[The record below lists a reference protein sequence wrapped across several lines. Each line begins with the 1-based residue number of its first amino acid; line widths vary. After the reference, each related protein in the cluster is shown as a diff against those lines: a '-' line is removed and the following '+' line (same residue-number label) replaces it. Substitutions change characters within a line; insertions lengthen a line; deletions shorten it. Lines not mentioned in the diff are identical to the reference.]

1 MRGMRGVA
9 ALALLLCG
17 AGAGRGE
24 DFYYVLVFGS
34 QQGPACV
41 RYSHTFATFVRAT
54 GRGPCAQAYQL
65 DAFTISWLPR
75 TLDLRP
81 LALAPEEGTNLGL
94 ADTLRWAQATDQRV
108 SLWGPYQIERELF
121 DRALAQARLLE
132 SGRVC
137 YQLLDAGRPT
147 DAVSNCVHAVTSVA
161 GGHRPRLLC
170 PGFGAAASHVAALRF
185 RPWIIDCSRQHDWV
199 TVRLGLRAW
208 PLVRRDL

>member
-1 MRGMRGVA
+1 MRGLGGVA
-9 ALALLLCG
+9 ALVLLLCG
-17 AGAGRGE
+17 AGRGRAD

-34 QQGPACV
+34 QQGPGCV

-54 GRGPCAQAYQL
+54 GHGPCARSYRL

-94 ADTLRWAQATDQRV
+94 GATLRWARATGQRV

-137 YQLLDAGRPT
+137 YRVIDSGCPT
-147 DAVSNCVHAVTSVA
+147 DVVTNCVHAVTSVA
-161 GGHRPRLLC
+161 VGYRPRLLS
-170 PGFGAAASHVAALRF
+170 PGHGDTASFVAALRF
-185 RPWIIDCSRQHDWV
+185 RPWIIDCRQTHEWV
-199 TVRLGLRAW
+199 ACRLGLGAW
-208 PLVRRDL
+208 PLVRRQL